1 MFRAPASSL
10 ECGCFINNDEFLS
23 GSDDGSI
30 EHWSVLRKKPLHI
43 VKNAHALVTPHT
55 LEQSE
60 NERLANGQIGKV
72 FKMSVASSNIGKFL
86 VKPSAQDSF
95 QFSCFHI
102 LSSGL
107 NLAQLLLTW

>member
-43 VKNAHALVTPHT
+43 VKNAHALVTHT

-60 NERLANGQIGKV
+60 NERLANGQIGKFLV

-86 VKPSAQDSF
+86 VKPRAQYSF
-95 QFSCFHI
+95 
-102 LSSGL
+102 
-107 NLAQLLLTW
+107 